1 VKTTVEIPDE
11 LFRRAKAEAA
21 LRGESLKTFIQDALA
36 ERLRRAGAQPPAPEP
51 GWRRAFGRAEAED
64 VAEVDALVERDLETV
79 EFEEWR

>member
-1 VKTTVEIPDE
+1 V
-11 LFRRAKAEAA
+11 
-21 LRGESLKTFIQDALA
+21 
-36 ERLRRAGAQPPAPEP
+36 QPPAPEP